1 MKEATRH
8 PTMKHK
14 YSVTPIWD
22 EEAQVFYS
30 KCGIRG
36 LHIEAETLDEFESLT
51 VDLAPDLLVENH
63 LSSEEVSTIPRRDL
77 IPSIVLRHPQP
88 IEGRHDVPDSYSY

>member
-8 PTMKHK
+8 PTMKRK
-14 YSVTPIWD
+14 YSVTAIWD

-30 KCGIRG
+30 KSGIRG

-51 VDLAPDLLVENH
+51 VDLAPDLIVENH
-63 LSSEEVSTIPRRDL
+63 LSSEVSTTQPRDL
-77 IPSIVLRHPQP
+77 IPSIVLREPQP
-88 IEGRHDVPDSYSY
+88 IEGAP